1 MYKTNISRRA
11 LLRFASGLS
20 VAGAA
25 TPFALNL
32 AALTAASAQST
43 SVEADDYKALVCVFL
58 QGGNDHANSVLATDQ
73 ESWAAY
79 QRLRT
84 AGADISVPVPGLP
97 GGALPVLPI
106 TGQAGRSFALHPEL
120 ESVKDLF
127 EQGKAAIVANTGPLI
142 EPLTRSLYLNE
153 QGQVP
158 PKLFSH
164 NDQTSVWQA
173 FAPEGALH
181 GWGGRMGDLLAA
193 MNTEQ
198 SFTCISPAG
207 NAVWISGNQ
216 TVPYQIGVAG
226 PTAIDGVNGSVAW
239 PSSVTDIFEQ
249 IITASSRNVFEQ
261 SLSQLTRAAIDAQQK
276 LQAALLADELL
287 PPVPTV
293 PLTGQS
299 NWLAT
304 QLRIVARIIGGRAAL
319 GMKRQVFLVTLGGF
333 DTHDNQID
341 RHGPL
346 LQEVSQAIQYFY
358 SLMANN
364 DVNASD
370 KVTLM
375 TASEFGRTLV
385 TNGDG
390 TDHGWGSHHFVVG
403 DAVKGGDMY
412 GRFPD
417 YAVGG
422 PDDVGGGR
430 LLPNYSVDQYGATLA
445 RWFGVDDGMLGEI
458 FPNLGNFGS
467 ERDIGF
473 ML

>member
-1 MYKTNISRRA
+1 MHRINASRRA
-11 LLRFASGLS
+11 FLRYASSLS

-32 AALTAASAQST
+32 AALTAASAQT
-43 SVEADDYKALVCVFL
+43 SSDDDYKALVCVFL
-58 QGGNDHANSVLATDQ
+58 QGGNDHANSVLATDP
-73 ESWAAY
+73 ESWATY
-79 QRLRT
+79 QSLRT
-84 AGADISVPVPGLP
+84 AGANISVAAVGQPD
-97 GGALPVLPI
+97 GALPI
-106 TGQAGRSFALHPEL
+106 TPTTVQAGRSFALHPEL
-120 ESVKDLF
+120 APLKNLF
-127 EQGKAAIVANTGPLI
+127 DQGTAAIVANAGPLI
-142 EPLTRSLYLNE
+142 EPLTRSGYLNE

-173 FAPEGALH
+173 FAPEGALY
-181 GWGGRMGDLLAA
+181 GWGGRMGDLMAA
-193 MNTEQ
+193 MNSEQ

-216 TVPYQIGVAG
+216 TVPYQISVAG
-226 PTAIDGVNGSVAW
+226 PTAINGVNGGVAW
-239 PSSVTDIFEQ
+239 PTGVTDILQQ

-261 SLSQLTRAAIDAQQK
+261 SLGQLTRGAIDGQQK
-276 LQAALLADELL
+276 LQSALIEDNAL
-287 PPVPTV
+287 PPVPQV
-293 PLTGQS
+293 PATS
-299 NWLAT
+299 ETNWLAT

-333 DTHDNQID
+333 DTHDKQID
-341 RHGPL
+341 RHAPL
-346 LQEVSQAIQYFY
+346 LQQLAQAIEYFN
-358 SLMANN
+358 SLLANSN
-364 DVNASD
+364 VNASN
-370 KVTLM
+370 KVTTL

-403 DAVKGGDMY
+403 DAVKGGDLY

-417 YAVGG
+417 YAVDG

-430 LLPNYSVDQYGATLA
+430 LLPSYSVDQYGGTLA
-445 RWFGVDDGMLGEI
+445 RWFGVEDGMLNDI
-458 FPNLGNFGS
+458 FPNLANFGS
-467 ERDIGF
+467 DRDIGF